1 MKKGQWIALGVF
13 LLLIALFFVFDLHK
27 IITLENFQAQ
37 REVVLDFYADNRL
50 LTICLFMLVYISV
63 TGLSLP
69 GSSIMTLIAGAI
81 FGFSVALVL
90 VSFASTIGASIA
102 FVFARYL
109 FRDLVQRRFESAL
122 KPINEGVEK
131 EGAFYLFA
139 LRLVPAVP
147 FFAINVGMALTPIR
161 LWTFYWVSQI
171 GMLAGTAVYINAGHQ
186 LGQIES
192 LGGIVSPMLIGSLV
206 LLGLF
211 PLIAKK
217 VAELDERLESSTALS
232 VILDKRL
239 WRIFLLGVSSG
250 LPWLIIGSGMSA
262 WLTDEGLSRSGVG
275 LFGVIFVAY
284 TVNFLWAPVVDHL
297 RLPVLGAL
305 GQRRSWIL
313 LCQALLVLLILFLS
327 LNEPSSGLW
336 LTAAV
341 ALAVASVSATQDLSI
356 DAYRI
361 TVIRRDEPHLVGLA
375 AAFATSGWWT
385 GASLPGVAAFWLAD
399 DLGWPLVYQGLAVF
413 MLALTLL
420 ALFLIREPERQAAPR
435 ASNMAA
441 WFDSSYIDAVGEF
454 FRRNGMKMAFTLLG
468 FIFLF
473 KIGEAFLGRMAIV
486 FYNEVG
492 FTNEEIG
499 TYSKLVGWWVTI
511 ICSLLAGFISLRYGV
526 IRVLFAAGI
535 AMAAANL
542 LFSWIAVAGADTRL
556 FALAVVV
563 DGVTGAFST
572 VAFVAFISEY
582 TSRLHS
588 ATQYAA
594 LASLGNLSRTLLAAT
609 SGILVT
615 QLGGNWALFFIIT
628 ALMVAPSLLLLAW
641 IASRFRMSP

>member
-1 MKKGQWIALGVF
+1 M
-13 LLLIALFFVFDLHK
+13 
-27 IITLENFQAQ
+27 
-37 REVVLDFYADNRL
+37 
-50 LTICLFMLVYISV
+50 
-63 TGLSLP
+63 
-69 GSSIMTLIAGAI
+69 
-81 FGFSVALVL
+81 
-90 VSFASTIGASIA
+90 
-102 FVFARYL
+102 
-109 FRDLVQRRFESAL
+109 
-122 KPINEGVEK
+122 
-131 EGAFYLFA
+131 
-139 LRLVPAVP
+139 
-147 FFAINVGMALTPIR
+147 
-161 LWTFYWVSQI
+161 
-171 GMLAGTAVYINAGHQ
+171 
-186 LGQIES
+186 
-192 LGGIVSPMLIGSLV
+192 
-206 LLGLF
+206 
-211 PLIAKK
+211 
-217 VAELDERLESSTALS
+217 S
-232 VILDKRL
+232 VILDSRL

-250 LPWLIIGSGMSA
+250 FPWLIIGSGMSA

-313 LCQALLVLLILFLS
+313 LCQTLLTLLILVLS
-327 LNEPSSGLW
+327 LNNPSSDLW

-341 ALAVASVSATQDLSI
+341 ALAVASVSATQDLPI

-361 TVIRRDEPHLVGLA
+361 TVIRADEPHLVGPA
-375 AAFATSGWWT
+375 AAMTTCGWWT

-399 DLGWPLVYQGLAVF
+399 DLGWSLVYKSLAVF
-413 MLALTLL
+413 MLGLTLL
-420 ALFLIREPERQAAPR
+420 SLCLIREPERPLASR
-435 ASNMAA
+435 ASSMAA
-441 WFDSSYIDAVGEF
+441 WFDSSYIDAVAEF
-454 FRRNGMKMAFTLLG
+454 FRRNGMKMALALLG

-486 FYNEVG
+486 FYKEVG
-492 FTNEEIG
+492 FTSEEIG

-511 ICSLLAGFISLRYGV
+511 ICSLLAGFISVRYGV

-542 LFSWIAVAGADTRL
+542 LFSWIAVVGPNTDL

-572 VAFVAFISEY
+572 VAFVAFISQY

-594 LASLGNLSRTLLAAT
+594 LASLGSSSRTVLAAT

-615 QLGGNWALFFIIT
+615 QLDGDWALFFVIT
-628 ALMVAPSLLLLAW
+628 ALMVVPSLLLLAW
-641 IASRFRMSP
+641 IARRFRASS